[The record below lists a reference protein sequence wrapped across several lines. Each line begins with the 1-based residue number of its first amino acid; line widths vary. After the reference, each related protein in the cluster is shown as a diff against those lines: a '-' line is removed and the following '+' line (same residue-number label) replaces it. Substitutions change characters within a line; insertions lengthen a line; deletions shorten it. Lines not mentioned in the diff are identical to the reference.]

1 MAMERFCHFLC
12 EVGRENFNGE
22 FRSSRRRQCA
32 GRERREGQH
41 TAPPSPEIKPDQK
54 IPRTRR
60 RHHDGGRCRPET
72 HEMCGRH
79 AGSDRSS
86 IRIRACPVHRRDKAH
101 RITFPL
107 LSQEEEEAAPHHRER
122 EVPQNPIHPRQD
134 EHTLAPKC
142 PSWSRPRQD
151 AARQDP
157 PPGTAA
163 AKDQQGAAHGIR
175 KGERPG
181 PRSRR
186 HPAAS
191 RLRRIRIRRYQDPQ
205 TAGAPHRRGQK
216 HSRSQGAASRVAKSE
231 QLGAAQSRNP
241 ASNIDPG

>member
-1 MAMERFCHFLC
+1 MRGSAM
-12 EVGRENFNGE
+12 
-22 FRSSRRRQCA
+22 QD
-32 GRERREGQH
+32 
-41 TAPPSPEIKPDQK
+41 P
-54 IPRTRR
+54 
-60 RHHDGGRCRPET
+60 
-72 HEMCGRH
+72 
-79 AGSDRSS
+79 
-86 IRIRACPVHRRDKAH
+86 RIRVCPVHRRDKAH

>member
-1 MAMERFCHFLC
+1 MLP
-12 EVGRENFNGE
+12 
-22 FRSSRRRQCA
+22 SS
-32 GRERREGQH
+32 E
-41 TAPPSPEIKPDQK
+41 SMPDQET
-54 IPRTRR
+54 PRIRW
-60 RHHDGGRCRPET
+60 RHRDGGRCRTDSQEGCD
-72 HEMCGRH
+72 HYGGFDHCL
-79 AGSDRSS
+79 

-107 LSQEEEEAAPHHRER
+107 LPQEEEEAAPHHRER

-157 PPGTAA
+157 PPVTAA

-175 KGERPG
+175 KGELPV

-205 TAGAPHRRGQK
+205 TAGAPHRRGQN
-216 HSRSQGAASRVAKSE
+216 HSRSKVATSRVAKSE